1 MARRAAPYC
10 RFAAFVCLLA
20 ACAQTTGTWP
30 PAPPAGPVAAGL
42 PDGVDLAVERIVDGD
57 TIVVTGKINVRL
69 IGIDTPETVD
79 PRRPVA
85 CFGKEAS
92 TFMASLLPKGT
103 AVRLV
108 GDVEQEDQYGR
119 TLAYVYRREDGLF
132 VNAELVRRGY
142 AQVLTI
148 PPNLA
153 HTDEFEAAA
162 REARVGSIGLW
173 SACPVP
179 G

>member
-1 MARRAAPYC
+1 MTRRAVVLLLLFLCAVACTRAP
-10 RFAAFVCLLA
+10 AAL
-20 ACAQTTGTWP
+20 
-30 PAPPAGPVAAGL
+30 APPPPGPVAAGL
-42 PDGVDLAVERIVDGD
+42 PEGVDLAVERVVDGD
-57 TIVVTGKINVRL
+57 TIVVTGRIHVRL
-69 IGIDTPETVD
+69 IGIDTPESVD

-92 TFMASLLPKGT
+92 TFMAALLPKGT

-108 GDVEQEDQYGR
+108 GDVEQEDTYGR

-132 VNAELVRRGY
+132 VNAELVRKGY
-142 AQVLTI
+142 ANVLTV

-162 REARVGSIGLW
+162 RVARIASIGLW
-173 SACPVP
+173 SACPVA